1 MIVTSCMILMMLLMF
16 FAWGVALKE
25 CRLREE
31 MEEELWRIR
40 HELACRKHP
49 AMRGEVPGWWEDM
62 SL

>member
-1 MIVTSCMILMMLLMF
+1 MILMMLLMF